1 MRFIEFLFLRGVL
14 FVGLPVL
21 LAVLLIGPARVW
33 KSLKKAGYFLFR
45 SRLEPEQILARVV
58 RQHEQHVA
66 LVRKALT
73 QAENTELAIRAQLN
87 EGEAQ
92 AAIFEREAQELASR
106 GDDLGA
112 RGALFKLNLERQA
125 VDNYRRQSE
134 RQQALIADS
143 RKRLFQIELQL
154 RQYEVGRSILLS
166 QLAQAK
172 TVEQQ
177 YAIAQEFDP
186 FNAIATWREAE
197 GLVHEKSIQAQAI
210 ERVYNDIHE
219 PAPLEAADAAAIE
232 AQLAELKARLPSSA
246 KPDPTK
252 QLSGDA
258 NGSAAL
264 PRPSKPS

>member
-33 KSLKKAGYFLFR
+33 KSLKKVGYFLFR

-66 LVRKALT
+66 QVRKALT
-73 QAENTELAIRAQLN
+73 QAENTELAIRAQLT
-87 EGEAQ
+87 EGENQ
-92 AAIFEREAQELASR
+92 AAALESEAQTLASR

-125 VDNYRRQSE
+125 VDNFRRQAE
-134 RQQALIADS
+134 RQQSLIADS

-154 RQYEVGRSILLS
+154 RQYELGRSILLS

-186 FNAIATWREAE
+186 FNAISTWREAE
-197 GLVHEKSIQAQAI
+197 GLVHEKAIQAQAI

-219 PAPLEAADAAAIE
+219 PPALEAVDAATLE
-232 AQLAELKARLPSSA
+232 AQLAELKARLPGQA
-246 KPDPTK
+246 KPP
-252 QLSGDA
+252 
-258 NGSAAL
+258 GSLPPQSTNAA
-264 PRPSKPS
+264 PRSPSTNHH

>member
-1 MRFIEFLFLRGVL
+1 M
-14 FVGLPVL
+14 
-21 LAVLLIGPARVW
+21 LA
-33 KSLKKAGYFLFR
+33 
-45 SRLEPEQILARVV
+45 
-58 RQHEQHVA
+58 
-66 LVRKALT
+66 
-73 QAENTELAIRAQLN
+73 
-87 EGEAQ
+87 
-92 AAIFEREAQELASR
+92 
-106 GDDLGA
+106 
-112 RGALFKLNLERQA
+112 ALFKLNLEQQA
-125 VDNYRRQSE
+125 VENYRRQSE

-197 GLVHEKSIQAQAI
+197 GLVHEKAIQAQAI

-232 AQLAELKARLPSSA
+232 AQLAELKARLPGPGA
-246 KPDPTK
+246 RTYETPVGRR
-252 QLSGDA
+252 QRLSP
-258 NGSAAL
+258 L

>member
-1 MRFIEFLFLRGVL
+1 MRFIEFVFLRGIL
-14 FVGLPVL
+14 FVGLPVV

-45 SRLEPEQILARVV
+45 NRLEPEQILARVV
-58 RQHEQHVA
+58 RQHEQHVSQ
-66 LVRKALT
+66 VRGALT
-73 QAENTELAIRAQLN
+73 QAEQTEQAIRAQLA

-92 AAIFEREAQELASR
+92 AAALEQEAHTLASR

-125 VDNYRRQSE
+125 VENFRRQAD
-134 RQQALIADS
+134 RQQTLIADS

-186 FNAIATWREAE
+186 FNAISTWREAE
-197 GLVHEKSIQAQAI
+197 GIVHEKSIQAQAI
-210 ERVYNDIHE
+210 ERVFNDIHE
-219 PAPLEAADAAAIE
+219 PAPLEAVDAAALE
-232 AQLAELKARLPSSA
+232 AQLAELKTRLPGA
-246 KPDPTK
+246 GGAQAANQLPT
-252 QLSGDA
+252 QTPV
-258 NGSAAL
+258 AA
-264 PRPSKPS
+264 PRSQPSKHT